1 MLLRCELTRKEAIF
15 LRKETFEQLARR
27 PFGNDDKCVFIRMVL
42 RWAPI
47 KELLKRFVRFTTR

>member
-15 LRKETFEQLARR
+15 LRKETFEQLART
-27 PFGNDDKCVFIRMVL
+27 PFGTDDKFVFIGMAL
-42 RWAPI
+42 RFVPF